1 MNNLFTAETL
11 TSDQVV
17 RCDVCIIGSGAGG
30 GMLAAGLAAKG
41 LDVVM
46 LESGGWNTRESFTQH
61 ERDAM
66 PDMYQESAGR
76 ATSDMAISI
85 LQGHTAGGGT
95 AINWTSIFEVPD
107 RIAEVW
113 WQRFG
118 LEGLDQGSMKPH
130 YTAVRERLSVQE
142 WPLDYVNAN
151 NNVLKKGCD
160 ALGWEFGP
168 MNRNVKGC
176 MNTGYCGLGCPV
188 DAKQSG
194 FVTVLPEAMS
204 QGMRLYT
211 NVHAQRFEMKGGSID
226 SVVAQVMPTRHTVPS
241 GPKLTVHA
249 KVFVSSAG
257 ALNSPALLMRSGL
270 DSDGRCGR
278 RTFLH
283 PVLASLALH
292 DEPIHPW
299 AGAPQS
305 CLSHHFFERGEDK
318 VGYFLEAA
326 PLQPMI
332 AAVSLKVLGPQHRTG
347 MSMLGHT
354 SVMLAIC
361 MDGLVRGDDGGVV
374 TLKADGRPSLD

>member
-1 MNNLFTAETL
+1 M
-11 TSDQVV
+11 
-17 RCDVCIIGSGAGG
+17 
-30 GMLAAGLAAKG
+30 
-41 LDVVM
+41 
-46 LESGGWNTRESFTQH
+46 NTRESFTQR

-66 PDMYQESAGR
+66 PDVSGECR
-76 ATSDMAISI
+76 PSDERYGDFG

-211 NVHAQRFEMKGGSID
+211 NVHARFELKGGVID
-226 SVVAQVMPTRHTVPS
+226 SVVAQVMPARHTVLQVPNL
-241 GPKLTVHA
+241 PFTQ
-249 KVFVSSAG
+249 
-257 ALNSPALLMRSGL
+257 
-270 DSDGRCGR
+270 RC
-278 RTFLH
+278 L
-283 PVLASLALH
+283 
-292 DEPIHPW
+292 
-299 AGAPQS
+299 
-305 CLSHHFFERGEDK
+305 
-318 VGYFLEAA
+318 
-326 PLQPMI
+326 
-332 AAVSLKVLGPQHRTG
+332 
-347 MSMLGHT
+347 
-354 SVMLAIC
+354 
-361 MDGLVRGDDGGVV
+361 
-374 TLKADGRPSLD
+374 